1 MKHTKKVKKG
11 CCYIL
16 VMVFLLN
23 LIAGISLTNITKV
36 QAADKTITL
45 AQVISLALNNSDD
58 YRKVKSKISLQE
70 IKYTQAVKSVQLKK
84 KNMTTFR
91 WSPLLSFHFPES
103 TSLSDEFEW
112 TNKPFV
118 AQSELQKLQ
127 HQLTDVNYSVRE
139 KVSNL
144 YVQAYT
150 AQYTIKFQQD
160 YIEEL
165 NTSLEKNKARLYVN
179 TAKQSDIDTIEKSIA
194 SANTALGNAKR
205 KFEAL
210 KSQLSDMISLDVTS
224 GYAFKEP
231 YVTGEIDRA
240 QLESI
245 VQYTLDNSH
254 TYYTA
259 KIDTQVALA
268 ALNTNYSLMESHYGK
283 DMSYISQYI
292 NNIKNGKKVDTDAFK
307 TAYNQFLD
315 KIDSY
320 WNGKKRILLIKIPK
334 EWFKGEMDG
343 IRYVEDDP
351 YILYT
356 NALEYTDALNEQN
369 LTAKDIRSEVEN
381 GFENLVVVKNSYTS
395 LKKQTEQLK
404 QELEKA
410 MVLNKLG
417 ELEYKEYKE
426 TEDLYKEAQLNEL
439 EALDMYT
446 QTLFSYDRLTCGA
459 ITKLLAGEDIS
470 ISAAAGGESFTQ
482 AEAAQNITY
491 TITTKFEDNI
501 FELNVNVPDDYEP
514 EVTAYELWIDNT
526 QIGQRTQA
534 GETIRHLALALDS
547 IQNVSIR
554 LYDGESFVAECSID
568 PSRYKGI
575 LKPAG
580 NSGNSTGETAEETQ
594 VSRQVGSYSLL
605 ANRITGMSTIT
616 IKTNPIENIRYY
628 RITNSEGK
636 VLYND
641 SYIDIIDT
649 FNYFSFA
656 VKDLEQ
662 LKVELYDENYNLLYT
677 GDFETKDMT
686 ITVKE

>member
-1 MKHTKKVKKG
+1 MKRVKTG

-16 VMVFLLN
+16 VIVLLLN
-23 LIAGISLTNITKV
+23 IMTGLGITKTVEV

-45 AQVISLALNNSDD
+45 AQAISLALNNSDD

-70 IKYTQAVKSVQLKK
+70 IKYTQAVKSVELKK

-118 AQSELQKLQ
+118 AQSELQKLK

-144 YVQAYT
+144 YVQTYT
-150 AQYTIKFQQD
+150 AQYTVQYQQE
-160 YIEEL
+160 YIEQL
-165 NTSLEKNKARLYVN
+165 NTSLEKNKARLYVS
-179 TAKQSDIDTIEKSIA
+179 TAKQSDIDMLEKSIT
-194 SANTALGNAKR
+194 SANTALGNATR

-210 KSQLSDMISLDVTS
+210 KKQLSDMISLDVTS
-224 GYAFKEP
+224 GYSFKEP
-231 YVTGEIDRA
+231 YVKGEIDRS

-259 KIDTQVALA
+259 KVDTQVALA
-268 ALNTNYSLMESHYGK
+268 ALNTNYSLMQSHYGS

-292 NNIKNGKKVDTDAFK
+292 SNIKSGKKVDTDAFK
-307 TAYNQFLD
+307 SAYDQFLN
-315 KIDSY
+315 KVDSY
-320 WNGKKRILLIKIPK
+320 WTGSKRILFIKIPK

-369 LTAKDIRSEVEN
+369 LTEKDIRSEVEN
-381 GFENLVVVKNSYTS
+381 GFENLVVVRNSYTS
-395 LKKQTEQLK
+395 LSEQVKQLE
-404 QELEKA
+404 QELETA
-410 MVLNKLG
+410 MILNKLG

-426 TEDLYKEAQLNEL
+426 TEDLYREAQLNEL

-470 ISAAAGGESFTQ
+470 ISAVSGGESFTD
-482 AEAAQNITY
+482 AEAKENITY
-491 TITTKFEDNI
+491 TITTKFEDSV

-514 EVTAYELWIDNT
+514 EVTSYELWVNNT
-526 QIGQRTQA
+526 QVGERTEA
-534 GETIRHLALALDS
+534 GGTIRHLALVLDS
-547 IQNVSIR
+547 IQEASIR
-554 LYDGESFVAECSID
+554 LYNGDTFVADCSID
-568 PSRYKGI
+568 PSQYKGI
-575 LKPAG
+575 LKLDNG
-580 NSGNSTGETAEETQ
+580 SNSSLGESSEETQ
-594 VSRQVGSYSLL
+594 VIRQVASYSFLT
-605 ANRITGMSTIT
+605 NRITGMSEIT
-616 IKTNPIENIRYY
+616 IKANPIENIRYY
-628 RITNSEGK
+628 RIINTDGK
-636 VLYND
+636 ALYSDN
-641 SYIDIIDT
+641 YISINDT

-662 LKVELYDENYNLLYT
+662 LRIEFYDNNENLLYT

>member
-1 MKHTKKVKKG
+1 MNRVKTG

-16 VMVFLLN
+16 VIVLLLN
-23 LIAGISLTNITKV
+23 IMMGLCITKTVEV

-45 AQVISLALNNSDD
+45 AQAISLALNNSDD

-70 IKYTQAVKSVQLKK
+70 IKYTQAVKSVELKK

-118 AQSELQKLQ
+118 AQSELQKLK
-127 HQLTDVNYSVRE
+127 HKLTDVNYSVRE

-144 YVQAYT
+144 YVQTYT
-150 AQYTIKFQQD
+150 AQYTVQYQQK
-160 YIEEL
+160 YIEQL
-165 NTSLEKNKARLYVN
+165 NTSLEKNKARLYVS
-179 TAKQSDIDTIEKSIA
+179 TAKQSDIDMLEKSIT
-194 SANTALGNAKR
+194 SANTALGNATR

-210 KSQLSDMISLDVTS
+210 KKQLSDMISLDVTS
-224 GYAFKEP
+224 GYSFKEP
-231 YVTGEIDRA
+231 YVKGEIDRS

-259 KIDTQVALA
+259 KVDTQVALA
-268 ALNTNYSLMESHYGK
+268 ALNTNYSLMQSHYGS

-292 NNIKNGKKVDTDAFK
+292 SNIKSGKKVDTDAFK
-307 TAYNQFLD
+307 SAYDQFLN
-315 KIDSY
+315 KVDSY
-320 WNGKKRILLIKIPK
+320 WTGRKRILFIKIPK

-369 LTAKDIRSEVEN
+369 LTEKDIRSEVEN
-381 GFENLVVVKNSYTS
+381 GFENLVVVRNSYTS
-395 LKKQTEQLK
+395 LSEQVKQLE
-404 QELEKA
+404 QELETA
-410 MVLNKLG
+410 MILNKLG

-426 TEDLYKEAQLNEL
+426 TEDLYREAQLNEL

-470 ISAAAGGESFTQ
+470 ISVVSGGESFTD
-482 AEAAQNITY
+482 AEAKENITY
-491 TITTKFEDNI
+491 TITTKFEDSV

-514 EVTAYELWIDNT
+514 EVTSYELWVNNT
-526 QIGQRTQA
+526 QVGERTEA
-534 GETIRHLALALDS
+534 GGTIRHLALVLDS
-547 IQNVSIR
+547 IQETFIR
-554 LYDGESFVAECSID
+554 LYNGDTFVADCSID
-568 PSRYKGI
+568 PSQYKGI
-575 LKPAG
+575 LKLDNG
-580 NSGNSTGETAEETQ
+580 SNSSLGESSEETQ
-594 VSRQVGSYSLL
+594 VIRQVASYSFLT
-605 ANRITGMSTIT
+605 NRITGMSEIT
-616 IKTNPIENIRYY
+616 IKANPIENIRYY
-628 RITNSEGK
+628 RIINIDGK
-636 VLYND
+636 ALYSDN
-641 SYIDIIDT
+641 YISINDT

-662 LKVELYDENYNLLYT
+662 LRIEFYDNNENLLYT

>member
-1 MKHTKKVKKG
+1 MTG
-11 CCYIL
+11 L
-16 VMVFLLN
+16 
-23 LIAGISLTNITKV
+23 GITKTVEV

-45 AQVISLALNNSDD
+45 AQAISLALNNSDD

-70 IKYTQAVKSVQLKK
+70 IKYTQAVKSVELKK

-118 AQSELQKLQ
+118 AQSELQKLK

-144 YVQAYT
+144 YVQTYT
-150 AQYTIKFQQD
+150 AQYTVQYQQK
-160 YIEEL
+160 YIEQL
-165 NTSLEKNKARLYVN
+165 NTSLEKNKARLYVS
-179 TAKQSDIDTIEKSIA
+179 TAKQSDIDMLEKSIT
-194 SANTALGNAKR
+194 SANTALGNATR

-210 KSQLSDMISLDVTS
+210 KKQLSDMISLDVTS
-224 GYAFKEP
+224 GYSFKEP
-231 YVTGEIDRA
+231 YVKGEIDRS

-259 KIDTQVALA
+259 KVDTQVALA
-268 ALNTNYSLMESHYGK
+268 ALNTNYSLMQSHYGS

-292 NNIKNGKKVDTDAFK
+292 SNIKSGKKVDTDAFK
-307 TAYNQFLD
+307 SAYDQFLN
-315 KIDSY
+315 KVDSY
-320 WNGKKRILLIKIPK
+320 WTGRKRILFIKIPK

-369 LTAKDIRSEVEN
+369 LTEKDIRSEVEN
-381 GFENLVVVKNSYTS
+381 GFENLVVVRNSYTS
-395 LKKQTEQLK
+395 LSEQVKQLE
-404 QELEKA
+404 QELETA
-410 MVLNKLG
+410 MILNKLG

-426 TEDLYKEAQLNEL
+426 TEDLYREAQLNEL

-470 ISAAAGGESFTQ
+470 ISAVSGGESFTD
-482 AEAAQNITY
+482 AEAKENITY
-491 TITTKFEDNI
+491 TITTKFEDSV

-514 EVTAYELWIDNT
+514 EVTSYELWVNNT
-526 QIGQRTQA
+526 QVGERTEA
-534 GETIRHLALALDS
+534 GGTIRHLALVLDS
-547 IQNVSIR
+547 IQETFIR
-554 LYDGESFVAECSID
+554 LYNGDTFVADCSID
-568 PSRYKGI
+568 PSQYKGI
-575 LKPAG
+575 LKLDNG
-580 NSGNSTGETAEETQ
+580 SNSSLGESSEETQ
-594 VSRQVGSYSLL
+594 VIRQVASYSFLT
-605 ANRITGMSTIT
+605 NRITGMSEIT
-616 IKTNPIENIRYY
+616 IKANPIENIRYY
-628 RITNSEGK
+628 RIINIDGK
-636 VLYND
+636 ALYSDN
-641 SYIDIIDT
+641 YISINDT

-656 VKDLEQ
+656 VKDLKQ
-662 LKVELYDENYNLLYT
+662 LRIEFYDNNENLLYT

>member
-1 MKHTKKVKKG
+1 MNRVKTG

-16 VMVFLLN
+16 VIVLLLN
-23 LIAGISLTNITKV
+23 IMTGLGITKTVEV

-45 AQVISLALNNSDD
+45 AQAISLALNNSDD

-70 IKYTQAVKSVQLKK
+70 IKYTQAVKSVELKK

-118 AQSELQKLQ
+118 AQSELQKLK

-144 YVQAYT
+144 YVQTYT
-150 AQYTIKFQQD
+150 AQYTVQYQQK
-160 YIEEL
+160 YIEQL
-165 NTSLEKNKARLYVN
+165 NTSLEKNKARLYVS
-179 TAKQSDIDTIEKSIA
+179 TAKQSDIDMLEKSIT
-194 SANTALGNAKR
+194 SANTALGNATR

-210 KSQLSDMISLDVTS
+210 KKQLSDMISLDVTS
-224 GYAFKEP
+224 GYSFKEP
-231 YVTGEIDRA
+231 YVKGEIDRS

-259 KIDTQVALA
+259 KVDTQVALA
-268 ALNTNYSLMESHYGK
+268 ALNTNYSLMQSHYGS

-292 NNIKNGKKVDTDAFK
+292 SNIKSGKKVDTDAFK
-307 TAYNQFLD
+307 SAYDQFLN
-315 KIDSY
+315 KVDSY
-320 WNGKKRILLIKIPK
+320 WTGRKRILFIKIPK

-369 LTAKDIRSEVEN
+369 LTEKDIRSEVEN
-381 GFENLVVVKNSYTS
+381 GFENLVVVRNSYTS
-395 LKKQTEQLK
+395 LSEQVKQLE
-404 QELEKA
+404 QELETA
-410 MVLNKLG
+410 MILNKLG

-426 TEDLYKEAQLNEL
+426 TEDLYREAQLNEL

-470 ISAAAGGESFTQ
+470 ISAVSGGKSFTD
-482 AEAAQNITY
+482 AEAKENITY
-491 TITTKFEDNI
+491 TITTKFEDSV

-514 EVTAYELWIDNT
+514 EVTSYELWVNNT
-526 QIGQRTQA
+526 QVGERTEA
-534 GETIRHLALALDS
+534 GGTIRHLALVLDS
-547 IQNVSIR
+547 IQEAFIR
-554 LYDGESFVAECSID
+554 LYNGDTFVADCSID
-568 PSRYKGI
+568 PSQYKGI
-575 LKPAG
+575 LKLDNG
-580 NSGNSTGETAEETQ
+580 SNSSLGESSEETQ
-594 VSRQVGSYSLL
+594 VIRQVASYSFLT
-605 ANRITGMSTIT
+605 NRITGMSEIT
-616 IKTNPIENIRYY
+616 IKANPIENIRYY
-628 RITNSEGK
+628 RIINIDGK
-636 VLYND
+636 ALYSDN
-641 SYIDIIDT
+641 YISINDT

-662 LKVELYDENYNLLYT
+662 LRIEFYDNNENLLYT
-677 GDFETKDMT
+677 GNFETKDMT

>member
-1 MKHTKKVKKG
+1 MNRVKTG

-16 VMVFLLN
+16 VIVLMLN
-23 LIAGISLTNITKV
+23 IMTGLGITKTVEV

-45 AQVISLALNNSDD
+45 AQAISLALNNSDD

-70 IKYTQAVKSVQLKK
+70 IKYTQAVKSVELKK

-118 AQSELQKLQ
+118 AQSELQKLK

-144 YVQAYT
+144 YVQTYT
-150 AQYTIKFQQD
+150 AQYTVQYQQK
-160 YIEEL
+160 YIEQL
-165 NTSLEKNKARLYVN
+165 NTSLEKNKARLYVS
-179 TAKQSDIDTIEKSIA
+179 TAKQSDIDMLEKYIT
-194 SANTALGNAKR
+194 SANTALGNATR

-210 KSQLSDMISLDVTS
+210 KKQLSDMISLDVTS
-224 GYAFKEP
+224 GYSFKEP
-231 YVTGEIDRA
+231 YVKGEIDRS

-245 VQYTLDNSH
+245 AQYTLDNSH

-259 KIDTQVALA
+259 KVDTQVALA
-268 ALNTNYSLMESHYGK
+268 ALNTNYSLMQSHYGS

-292 NNIKNGKKVDTDAFK
+292 SNIKSGKKVDTDAFK
-307 TAYNQFLD
+307 SAYDQFLN
-315 KIDSY
+315 KVDSY
-320 WNGKKRILLIKIPK
+320 WTGRKRILFIKIPK

-369 LTAKDIRSEVEN
+369 LTEKDIRSEVEN
-381 GFENLVVVKNSYTS
+381 GFENLVVVRNSYTS
-395 LKKQTEQLK
+395 LSEQVKQLE
-404 QELEKA
+404 QELETA
-410 MVLNKLG
+410 MILNKLG

-426 TEDLYKEAQLNEL
+426 TEDLYREAQLNEL

-470 ISAAAGGESFTQ
+470 ISAVSGGESFTD
-482 AEAAQNITY
+482 AEAKENITY
-491 TITTKFEDNI
+491 TITTKFEDSV

-514 EVTAYELWIDNT
+514 EVTSYELWVNNT
-526 QIGQRTQA
+526 QVGERTEA
-534 GETIRHLALALDS
+534 GGTIRHLALVLDS
-547 IQNVSIR
+547 IQETFIR
-554 LYDGESFVAECSID
+554 LYNGDTFVADCSID
-568 PSRYKGI
+568 PSQYKGI
-575 LKPAG
+575 LKLDNG
-580 NSGNSTGETAEETQ
+580 SNSSLGESSEETQ
-594 VSRQVGSYSLL
+594 VIRQVASYSFLT
-605 ANRITGMSTIT
+605 NRITGMSEIT
-616 IKTNPIENIRYY
+616 IKANPIENIRYY
-628 RITNSEGK
+628 RIINIDGK
-636 VLYND
+636 ALYSDN
-641 SYIDIIDT
+641 YISINDT

-662 LKVELYDENYNLLYT
+662 LRIEFYDNNENLLYT

>member
-1 MKHTKKVKKG
+1 MNRVKTG

-16 VMVFLLN
+16 VIVLLLN
-23 LIAGISLTNITKV
+23 IMTGLGITKTVEV

-45 AQVISLALNNSDD
+45 AQAISLALNNSDD

-70 IKYTQAVKSVQLKK
+70 IKYTQAVKSVELKK

-118 AQSELQKLQ
+118 AQSELQKLK

-144 YVQAYT
+144 YVQTYT
-150 AQYTIKFQQD
+150 AQYTVQYQQK
-160 YIEEL
+160 YIEQL
-165 NTSLEKNKARLYVN
+165 NTSLEKNKARLYVS
-179 TAKQSDIDTIEKSIA
+179 TARQSDIDMLEKSIT
-194 SANTALGNAKR
+194 SANTALGNATR

-210 KSQLSDMISLDVTS
+210 KKQLSDMISLDVTS
-224 GYAFKEP
+224 GYSFKEP
-231 YVTGEIDRA
+231 YVKGEIDRS

-259 KIDTQVALA
+259 KVDTQVALA
-268 ALNTNYSLMESHYGK
+268 ALNTNYSLMQSHYGS

-292 NNIKNGKKVDTDAFK
+292 SNIKSGKKVDTDAFK
-307 TAYNQFLD
+307 SAYDQFLN
-315 KIDSY
+315 KVDSY
-320 WNGKKRILLIKIPK
+320 WTGRKRILFIKIPK

-369 LTAKDIRSEVEN
+369 LTEKDIRSEVEN
-381 GFENLVVVKNSYTS
+381 GFENLVVVRNSYTS
-395 LKKQTEQLK
+395 LSEQVKQLE
-404 QELEKA
+404 QELETA
-410 MVLNKLG
+410 MILNKLG

-426 TEDLYKEAQLNEL
+426 TEDLYREAQLNEL

-470 ISAAAGGESFTQ
+470 ISAVSGGESFTD
-482 AEAAQNITY
+482 AEAKENITY
-491 TITTKFEDNI
+491 TITTKFEDSV

-514 EVTAYELWIDNT
+514 EVTSYELWVNNT
-526 QIGQRTQA
+526 QVGKRTEA
-534 GETIRHLALALDS
+534 GGTIRHLALVLDS
-547 IQNVSIR
+547 IQEAFIR
-554 LYDGESFVAECSID
+554 LYNGDTFVADCSID
-568 PSRYKGI
+568 PSQYKGI
-575 LKPAG
+575 LKLDNG
-580 NSGNSTGETAEETQ
+580 SNSSLGESSEETQ
-594 VSRQVGSYSLL
+594 VIRQVASYSFLT
-605 ANRITGMSTIT
+605 NRITGMSEIT
-616 IKTNPIENIRYY
+616 IKANPIENIRYY
-628 RITNSEGK
+628 RIINIDGK
-636 VLYND
+636 ALYSDN
-641 SYIDIIDT
+641 YISINDT

-662 LKVELYDENYNLLYT
+662 LRIEFYDNNENLLYT